1 MESDEELYRRTRAGD
16 IAAFDA
22 LYERYEVPLFGFL
35 IGQLQS
41 RADAEEALCEA
52 FMKALQSAEPTLA
65 AGGFRAW
72 LYRIARNHASN
83 ILRSRKRGERALA
96 SLDEP
101 PPAASPDTE
110 LEDRERS
117 LALENAVGRL
127 PPALSELYRLRTSGL
142 SYEEMATVLEIPLGT
157 LKSRMHQM
165 VTQLR
170 EELRTWTAR

>member
-22 LYERYEVPLFGFL
+22 LYERYEQPLFGFL

-41 RADAEEALCEA
+41 RADAEEALGEA
-52 FMKALQSAEPTLA
+52 FMKALQSREPALA
-65 AGGFRAW
+65 DGGFRAW
-72 LYRIARNHASN
+72 LYRIARNHAYN
-83 ILRSRKRGERALA
+83 LVRSRKRGERALA
-96 SLDEP
+96 SLDQP
-101 PPAASPDTE
+101 APPAAPDADLDE
-110 LEDRERS
+110 RERS
-117 LALENAVGRL
+117 VALENAVGRL
-127 PPALSELYRLRTSGL
+127 PPALSELYQLRTRGL
-142 SYEEMATVLEIPLGT
+142 SYEEMAAVLEIPLGT

>member
-16 IAAFDA
+16 MAAFDA

-35 IGQLQS
+35 LGQLQS

-52 FMKALQSAEPTLA
+52 FMKALQSSEPTLA

-72 LYRIARNHASN
+72 VYRIARNHALN
-83 ILRSRKRGERALA
+83 LLRSRKRGERAVA
-96 SLDEP
+96 SLAEP
-101 PPAASPDTE
+101 PPTGAADE
-110 LEDRERS
+110 AFEDHER
-117 LALENAVGRL
+117 LRALEGAVGRL
-127 PPALSELYRLRTSGL
+127 PPSLSELYRLRTSGL
-142 SYEEMATVLEIPLGT
+142 SYQEMAAVLEIPLGT